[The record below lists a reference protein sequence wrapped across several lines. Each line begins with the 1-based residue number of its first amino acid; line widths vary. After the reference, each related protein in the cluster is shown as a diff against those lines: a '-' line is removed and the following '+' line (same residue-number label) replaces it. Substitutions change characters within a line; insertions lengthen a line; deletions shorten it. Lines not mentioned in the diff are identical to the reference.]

1 MHRMVFEWLLIYS
14 TEFFL
19 KKWKSG
25 KTKLKK
31 THINNKEA
39 WTFLQ
44 VFFGYYDNALQ
55 TFI

>member
-1 MHRMVFEWLLIYS
+1 M
-14 TEFFL
+14 
-19 KKWKSG
+19 KKWQN
-25 KTKLKK
+25 KTEK